1 MAAIEAPSMVA
12 RIFLIRKLNAAALP
26 LQTDFVF
33 GHGLYME
40 CEQALGNRAALPDLD
55 PAYVRY
61 GSCDGF
67 GYRRWL
73 FHQVV
78 MPITDLRPYEL

>member
-1 MAAIEAPSMVA
+1 
-12 RIFLIRKLNAAALP
+12 
-26 LQTDFVF
+26 
-33 GHGLYME
+33 ME